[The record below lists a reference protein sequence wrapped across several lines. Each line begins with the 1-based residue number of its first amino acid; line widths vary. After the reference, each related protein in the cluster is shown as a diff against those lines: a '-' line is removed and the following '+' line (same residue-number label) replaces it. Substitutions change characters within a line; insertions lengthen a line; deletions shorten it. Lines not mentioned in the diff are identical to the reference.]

1 MLERYRN
8 SESGEKLGGR
18 FLMDRL
24 IIWGKINLL
33 TKLKL
38 NKNTLKSQ
46 NNKWQNKA
54 LLLHSMNT

>member
-8 SESGEKLGGR
+8 PESGEKLGGR

-54 LLLHSMNT
+54 LVLHSMNT